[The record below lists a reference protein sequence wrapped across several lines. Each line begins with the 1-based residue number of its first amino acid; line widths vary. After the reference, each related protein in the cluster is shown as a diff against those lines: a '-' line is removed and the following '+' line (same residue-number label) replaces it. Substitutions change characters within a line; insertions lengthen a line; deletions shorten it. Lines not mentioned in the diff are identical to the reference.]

1 MEFVKRLTP
10 PSDDNKYYLRPQKG
24 YNKCIRGNTK
34 HGLNHGAYDVLPNC
48 TSWCVARFMESQH
61 YTECKLPYNS
71 NAETYLRDNK
81 TYKEGFTPRVGSILV
96 YGKGKVGVGS
106 DGAGHVM
113 FVESID
119 KNGNC
124 LVSESGWNFKS
135 KRMTTRTVKPHKYSY
150 LSGYTYLGCI
160 YPEENFDIHYYGE
173 LPTKTLRYG
182 DKGTQVKHL
191 QDFLNWCLGETLT
204 IDGHYGPSTRNA
216 VKAYQKQFKLEDI
229 DGIFGPKC
237 RTKAKTITF

>member
-1 MEFVKRLTP
+1 MKFVKRTTP
-10 PSDDNKYYLRPQKG
+10 PSDTNKYYLREPKG

-34 HGLNHGAYDVLPNC
+34 YGLNHGIYDVLPNC
-48 TSWCVARFMESQH
+48 TGWACGRFLESQH
-61 YTECKLPYNS
+61 YTEAELPYHS

-81 TYKEGFTPRVGSILV
+81 VYEEGFTPRVGSILV

-119 KNGNC
+119 KKGNC

-135 KRMTTRTVKPHKYSY
+135 KRMTTRTVKPRKYTY
-150 LSGYTYLGCI
+150 ASGYTYLGCI
-160 YPEENFDIHYYGE
+160 YPAENFGIHYYGN
-173 LPTKTLRYG
+173 LPTKTLKYG
-182 DKGTQVKHL
+182 MKGTQVKYL

-204 IDGHYGPSTRNA
+204 VDGHFGPATRKA
-216 VKAYQKQFKLEDI
+216 VKEYQQKYGLEV
-229 DGIFGPKC
+229 DGHFGPKS
-237 RTKAKTITF
+237 RAKAKTITF